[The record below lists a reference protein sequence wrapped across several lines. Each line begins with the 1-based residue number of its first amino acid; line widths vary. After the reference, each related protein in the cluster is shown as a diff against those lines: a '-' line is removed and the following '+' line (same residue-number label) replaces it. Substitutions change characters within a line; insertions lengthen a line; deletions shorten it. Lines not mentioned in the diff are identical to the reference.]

1 MKPNLAGFL
10 VFQGTYSRS
19 NMLYQWAAEC
29 VLKESKIS
37 VAQCA
42 FVLSTFFPAIFTD
55 DKPNVKTPPTHRTID
70 LRVCETC
77 SSIKLFHSTNFSE
90 CFYKVKCRVLI
101 LACRTKHAITY
112 MDYFQGRSS
121 AVVLCPLSSHLF
133 PPLPCLSSSHYTL
146 PSLFVSVSFCGL
158 QSRSWSQP
166 CCRVPVLV

>member
-1 MKPNLAGFL
+1 MCSKKARSPWPNVHLFSAL
-10 VFQGTYSRS
+10 
-19 NMLYQWAAEC
+19 
-29 VLKESKIS
+29 
-37 VAQCA
+37 
-42 FVLSTFFPAIFTD
+42 FTD

-90 CFYKVKCRVLI
+90 CFYKVKRRVLI